1 MDEMF
6 EETNRQ
12 DEDLDDLFSEE
23 PETRAES
30 ESEPAVP
37 ESGEAEAAP
46 TGETSPAEPAPA
58 TVKVKH
64 LGQEMELSMEE
75 LIANAQK
82 GLDYDHIRTERDNLK
97 PEIELLDQLAKAAGM
112 SRGDYV
118 AAVRKHQEDAQ
129 IAAQMQRGIPE
140 DVARR
145 LQALEGAQ
153 RQREAEDQARA
164 AAQARNR
171 DLAAFV
177 KAYPDVTEFPEEV
190 VAAIAQG
197 EKPLAAYQAY
207 ENKQLKA
214 KLAAYQKNE
223 ENKQKTA
230 GSMKGSGASE
240 EADAFSSGFD
250 SAF

>member
-1 MDEMF
+1 M
-6 EETNRQ
+6 
-12 DEDLDDLFSEE
+12 
-23 PETRAES
+23 
-30 ESEPAVP
+30 
-37 ESGEAEAAP
+37 
-46 TGETSPAEPAPA
+46 
-58 TVKVKH
+58 K
-64 LGQEMELSMEE
+64 
-75 LIANAQK
+75 
-82 GLDYDHIRTERDNLK
+82 
-97 PEIELLDQLAKAAGM
+97 
-112 SRGDYV
+112 
-118 AAVRKHQEDAQ
+118 KHQEEAQ

-153 RQREAEDQARA
+153 RQREAEEQARA

-190 VAAIAQG
+190 VAAISQG